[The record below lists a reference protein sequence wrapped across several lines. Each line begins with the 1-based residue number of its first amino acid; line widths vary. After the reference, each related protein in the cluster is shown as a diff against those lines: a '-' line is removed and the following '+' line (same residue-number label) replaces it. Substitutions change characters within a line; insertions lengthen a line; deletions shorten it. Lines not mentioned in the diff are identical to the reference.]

1 MGKRYKHRTHGNK
14 HTNGCLFYVEK
25 KKVFEKKVLN
35 FIYKQKNKKLSNEI
49 EFLLILTKFLSL
61 VIPSID

>member
-1 MGKRYKHRTHGNK
+1 MEINIQMAVFSV
-14 HTNGCLFYVEK
+14 LK

>member
-14 HTNGCLFYVEK
+14 HTNGCLFCV
-25 KKVFEKKVLN
+25 EKKVLN
-35 FIYKQKNKKLSNEI
+35 FIYKQKNKKLRNEI